1 MRSLRLRL
9 RAWVV
14 VTTTVAVGA
23 VTAAGVLDERR
34 QIRRAESAYIGAFLE
49 HLAAMPELRSD
60 SSTVQAH
67 LGALSGSLARAG
79 GKVALVALKP
89 SDPVPLGAGAVACQR
104 LSLSDGEW
112 ALHYWSDGRFVRA
125 QIRRALL
132 TRLLLAVGL
141 VLAIVAGLEWMLR
154 RNLLRP
160 LSTIS
165 RQIERITEGGG
176 WLAHVPETDE
186 ELQRLTRA
194 LRALG
199 PGLEAQTRQW
209 IETERRVTAASVLA
223 RIREATLE
231 PLRSAQLELSQ
242 AEAAFTTDA
251 ATKTRLRRAAR
262 SVSRL
267 TETLRGAEA
276 TWFRDRGGARAASD
290 EGTGKQADDGA
301 VIHRSPT
308 STGVAAG

>member
-34 QIRRAESAYIGAFLE
+34 QIRRAEAAYIGGFLE
-49 HLAAMPELRSD
+49 HLAAMPELRGD
-60 SSTVQAH
+60 SSTVRSH
-67 LGALSGSLARAG
+67 LGAVSGSLARAG
-79 GKVALVALKP
+79 GRVALVPLTASGP
-89 SDPVPLGAGAVACQR
+89 MPLGKGAVACQR

-125 QIRRALL
+125 QLRRALL
-132 TRLLLAVGL
+132 TRLALAAGM

-154 RNLLRP
+154 RSLLGP

-194 LRALG
+194 LRSLG
-199 PGLEAQTRQW
+199 PGLEEQTLQW
-209 IETERRVTAASVLA
+209 IETERRVAAASVLA
-223 RIREATLE
+223 GIRDATLE

-242 AEAAFTTDA
+242 AEAGVSTDA

-267 TETLRGAEA
+267 TETLRDAEA
-276 TWFRDRGGARAASD
+276 TWFRNRGGAGAASD
-290 EGTGKQADDGA
+290 KGTGKQADDRA
-301 VIHRSPT
+301 VIHRS
-308 STGVAAG
+308 SASRGVAAG

>member
-23 VTAAGVLDERR
+23 VTAAGSLEERR

-112 ALHYWSDGRFVRA
+112 ALHYWSDGRYVRA
-125 QIRRALL
+125 QVRRALL

-176 WLAHVPETDE
+176 WLAHVPDTDE

-199 PGLEAQTRQW
+199 PGLEEQTRQW
-209 IETERRVTAASVLA
+209 IETERRVAAASVLA
-223 RIREATLE
+223 GVRAVTLE
-231 PLRSAQLELSQ
+231 PLRSAQLELSL
-242 AEAAFTTDA
+242 AEAALTTDA

-262 SVSRL
+262 AVHRL
-267 TETLRGAEA
+267 TETLRDAEA
-276 TWFRDRGGARAASD
+276 TWFRARGGAGVSTDESRARAAKG
-290 EGTGKQADDGA
+290 EARA
-301 VIHRSPT
+301 LRPT
-308 STGVAAG
+308 ASGSVEPG